1 MSLLSR
7 GKEILDGLLSER
19 GQAGDDPLAL
29 YNRAR
34 SVADT
39 ALPCHAPF
47 NSMYF
52 NVHGEVGPCWLN
64 LNGYGRYPEL
74 GLRDIWF
81 GSRFSALRSALS
93 VRDLSYSCGTCLKNI
108 RSGNHVSVLARI
120 HDQPYPLGDYPSVM
134 EFELSNRCNL
144 ECVMC
149 KGELSS
155 TIRKNRE
162 GLPPMSSHYDSDF
175 VHQLEE
181 FMPHLREAKFLGG
194 EPFLIDIYY
203 EIWQRMAEL
212 NPHIRPT
219 VTTNAT
225 VLNNRVKDVLGRM
238 RFNII
243 VSIDSFDEDTYAAIR
258 HRGELDKVMPNF
270 LWFRKYAEKC
280 GTYFQVS
287 VNPLRKNWHDLPR
300 TLETCNRHNAHLW
313 FNTVTYPHSEALWTM
328 GHEELA
334 KVEQH
339 LLAAIPDQG
348 PDGCEK
354 QVFDNNLMNYRNLVE
369 NQVRVWRVEAEQRY
383 QEQAIVADSAD
394 TGRVGSELIVLLRR
408 HIEADAY
415 LTAQMR
421 DRLQRRA
428 SERVNAMLATKDE
441 EGLRAL
447 LRMPMQQALDR
458 LLTDKGVA
466 A

>member
-7 GKEILDGLLSER
+7 GKEILVGLLNAREL
-19 GQAGDDPLAL
+19 AGDDPLAP

-34 SVADT
+34 TVADT

-64 LNGYGRYPEL
+64 LNGYGRYPEQ

-81 GSRFSALRSALS
+81 GSRFSALRSALQEKN
-93 VRDLSYSCGTCLKNI
+93 LSYSCSTCLKNI
-108 RSGNHVSVLARI
+108 RSGNHVSALARL
-120 HDQPYPLGDYPSVM
+120 HDHPYALGEYPSVM

-162 GLPPMSSHYDSDF
+162 GLTPMSSPYDSDF

-181 FMPHLREAKFLGG
+181 FMPHLKEAKFLGG

-203 EIWQRMAEL
+203 EIWQRMVEI
-212 NPHIRPT
+212 NPGIRVT

-225 VLNNRVKDVLGRM
+225 VLNKRVKDVLERM

-243 VSIDSFDEDTYAAIR
+243 VSIDSFDAHTYASIR
-258 HRGELDKVMPNF
+258 HRGDLEKVMPNF
-270 LWFRKYAEKC
+270 LWLRKYAEESD
-280 GTYFQVS
+280 TYFQVS
-287 VNPLRKNWHDLPR
+287 VNPLRKNWHELHR

-313 FNTVTYPHSEALWTM
+313 FNTVIYPHAEALWAM
-328 GHEELA
+328 SPDELA
-334 KVEQH
+334 EVERH
-339 LLAAIPDQG
+339 LAANIPVER
-348 PDGCEK
+348 PDGCDRN
-354 QVFDNNLMNYRNLVE
+354 VFDNNLRNYRNLTG
-369 NQVRVWRVEAEQRY
+369 NQVRIWQEEATERMRQ
-383 QEQAIVADSAD
+383 QSDMADSA
-394 TGRVGSELIVLLRR
+394 TLEQAGKELLLAIYR
-408 HIEADAY
+408 HIMTDAY
-415 LTAQMR
+415 LTMKMK
-421 DRLQRRA
+421 DRLLNTA
-428 SERVNAMLATKDE
+428 SSRVRDMLSANDAQAV
-441 EGLRAL
+441 RSL
-447 LRMPMQQALDR
+447 LRKPVQQALEQ